1 MATIRDVARAAGVST
16 ATVSRYLAGTKV
28 RTADAITVAI
38 DELGFHPSDVAR
50 ALRSGRHGSIAL
62 IVPDVSNP
70 FFSALAKGVE
80 SQARAAGFRVVLG
93 NSDEDPQLEDELVD
107 ALRKSTDGMIIA
119 PVVEEGRSVGTLLH
133 IDMPIVL
140 VDRQVHADHEFDRV
154 IVDNA
159 AGIRQAVDHL
169 VGLGHTRIATVS
181 GPLYSTPGRA
191 RHEAFLE
198 STAGH
203 GIHVPDTYLEIA
215 DFQEAGGYESARR
228 LWALPVRPTALVVA
242 NNVMTVGA
250 LRALSDANA
259 SIPDDVSVVGFDDH
273 SLAPLL
279 RPPLT
284 VIRRDEAGQGARAAQ
299 LLLHRIDGG
308 TPSAPEAIILPVELV
323 VRASTAPPHH

>member
-28 RTADAITVAI
+28 RTADAITAAI
-38 DELGFHPSDVAR
+38 ESLGYQPSDVAR

-70 FFSALAKGVE
+70 FFSALVKGVE
-80 SQARAAGFRVVLG
+80 KEARAAGFRIVLG
-93 NSDEDPQLEDELVD
+93 SSNEDAELEDELVE
-107 ALRKSTDGMIIA
+107 ALRRTTDGMIIA
-119 PVVEEGRSVGTLLH
+119 PVLEQGRSVRTLIELKL
-133 IDMPIVL
+133 PVVL
-140 VDRQVHADHEFDRV
+140 VDRQLHSDHVFDRV

-159 AGIRQAVDHL
+159 SGIRQAVDHL

-198 STAGH
+198 SAAAH
-203 GIHVPDTYLEIA
+203 GIRVPSEYLEIA
-215 DFQEAGGYESARR
+215 DFRESGGFDSARR
-228 LWALPVRPTALVVA
+228 LWALADRPTAMVVA
-242 NNVMTVGA
+242 NNVMTAGA
-250 LRALSDANA
+250 LRALSEAGA
-259 SIPDDVSVVGFDDH
+259 RIPEDVSVVGFDDH

-284 VIRRDEAGQGARAAQ
+284 VIRRDEVGQGAAAAR
-299 LLLHRIDGG
+299 LLLSRIDDA
-308 TPSAPEAIILPVELV
+308 SRVPEAITLPVELV
-323 VRASTAPPHH
+323 VRSSTAAPHH